1 MPPGLAASG
10 LGVCVCVRKGS
21 GFPSLAESARLSDTR
36 QPRPDR
42 SRAALK
48 LSGDLAGVSPPH
60 RGFRAQV
67 SAAVACP
74 RRVRSSFVAQRSVT
88 GEGTH
93 PWALPQPCTL
103 ERERDCCSVRGPSGS
118 SNLPPASLRGGGS
131 DAGPPPR
138 ARAAGR
144 GRRTEPPRE
153 DGSQGVPALL

>member
-1 MPPGLAASG
+1 MGPGLGADPGGPGKTTRRWEPRPQPPPYWACLLTFQKGAPNASRG
-10 LGVCVCVRKGS
+10 LHDPTSLKLRDRACAGRKAEGCACAGRAPWARRVRLRGVCVCVRKGS

-74 RRVRSSFVAQRSVT
+74 RRVRSS
-88 GEGTH
+88 
-93 PWALPQPCTL
+93 
-103 ERERDCCSVRGPSGS
+103 
-118 SNLPPASLRGGGS
+118 SLRS
-131 DAGPPPR
+131 
-138 ARAAGR
+138 AR
-144 GRRTEPPRE
+144 
-153 DGSQGVPALL
+153 